1 MGLASGFPLLARGLS
16 AQRAALIG
24 RSPASAAGT
33 CVSWSPPSPSL
44 QEDPSGVLPEPQE
57 PTSSP
62 ALANK
67 ERAPCSNGTDMKTE
81 MLEGQLRDGHQDRD
95 AGGTTETDSGVMK
108 VCEYAN
114 TFIGM

>member
-1 MGLASGFPLLARGLS
+1 MSRSVPIQVPMGLTSGFPLLARGLS

-24 RSPASAAGT
+24 RSPVSAAGT
-33 CVSWSPPSPSL
+33 GVSWSPPSPSL

-62 ALANK
+62 ALANQ

-81 MLEGQLRDGHQDRD
+81 MLED
-95 AGGTTETDSGVMK
+95 A
-108 VCEYAN
+108 
-114 TFIGM
+114 